1 MIKILNS
8 LCYAII
14 AINTKKQ
21 VLFINKYL
29 LDLLELNEDD
39 VIGKN
44 LFQVISVTNQSMD
57 DLINNLSEKNMLYF
71 HVKNKKILL
80 ILFVENLLKM
90 TLKGKMHIF

>member
-14 AINTKKQ
+14 AINTQKQ

-44 LFQVISVTNQSMD
+44 LFQVISVTNQPMD
-57 DLINNLSEKNMLYF
+57 DLVNNISEKNKFYF

-80 ILFVENLLKM
+80 TLFVENLLKM
-90 TLKGKMHIF
+90 TLKGKMHIS